1 MMRKNIKTGLIAFG
15 MCLALPFCSFAAVKN
30 PEKAEGREERAQ
42 IHTELASY
50 REVLDSNTKGLS
62 DLISEKKAL
71 IDEVKEA
78 IPIYTITKN
87 NKNAREKPRQNC
99 GSLSHFYLNF

>member
-42 IHTELASY
+42 IRTELA
-50 REVLDSNTKGLS
+50 
-62 DLISEKKAL
+62 
-71 IDEVKEA
+71 
-78 IPIYTITKN
+78 
-87 NKNAREKPRQNC
+87 C
-99 GSLSHFYLNF
+99 GSHSHFLLNFYTPGPASSAESMQGTVKGENRPEGGAMFTLTLQRPS

>member
-50 REVLDSNTKGLS
+50 REVLDSNTKELS

-71 IDEVKEA
+71 IDEVRKLRKNTRQMVEA
-78 IPIYTITKN
+78 AVKLLICQ
-87 NKNAREKPRQNC
+87 KPLRA
-99 GSLSHFYLNF
+99 